1 MPNDKLKAVLRDRIA
16 KTKGGATQ
24 LREMSNIFQN
34 VYGLRLPPKYLAL
47 QYLIGV
53 DVLPLGRTM
62 TLVGPPGSGK
72 SVFGW
77 FLSTFFAN
85 NRGFVCF
92 ADAEDKTSMDQ
103 VNGIYSSEGIQAE
116 DTFWRQGPKSQEQLF
131 EQITVFAQEM
141 CKAVSGE
148 IDECSG
154 MPVMYF
160 VDSINYLASET
171 TKAKRLDKNE
181 QGSVGYG
188 HAHKANALSEY
199 LASVVPEH
207 ISSWPS
213 TLVTVNHQKEKM
225 GDDKPGYGGPEKYE
239 PGGVHK
245 DFMYS
250 LNIEFAKAN
259 GIAKHTVNERRQGMT
274 LKTKKNCFAEH
285 GRQIGLLMRTRQNGS
300 GDGILVDFDWARAL
314 VDIVAGGNKGWGAKD
329 KSCVEVSALSDILSI
344 SRDTANKV
352 SCPTLGLSG
361 VSPEDAGIAIINKC
375 EEDPE
380 FYKALQ
386 SVLWITR
393 KKEYDRS
400 SWTPPKGDGTM
411 TVAEARE
418 LLPMS
423 SDAAPAKKA
432 TKRRVPKKA
441 LEAPKAPLQAPP
453 TLEEGP
459 KS

>member
-1 MPNDKLKAVLRDRIA
+1 MNDALKAVLRDRIA

-34 VYGLRLPPKYLAL
+34 VHGLRLPPKYLAL

-77 FLSTFFAN
+77 FLSTIFAKSS
-85 NRGFVCF
+85 GFVCF

-103 VNGIYSSEGIQAE
+103 VNGIYASEGMAAQ
-116 DTFWRQGPKSQEQLF
+116 DTFWRQGPKFQEQLF
-131 EQITVFAQEM
+131 EQLTVFAQEM

-148 IDECSG
+148 VEGCFG

-160 VDSINYLASET
+160 VDSINYLASEAT
-171 TKAKRLDKNE
+171 LAKRLDKNE
-181 QGSVGYG
+181 HGSVGYG

-199 LASVVPEH
+199 LATAVPQY

-213 TLVTVNHQKEKM
+213 TLVTINHQKEKM
-225 GDDKPGYGGPEKYE
+225 GDDKPGGYGGPEKYE

-259 GIAKHTVNERRQGMT
+259 GIAKHTVSERRQGMT
-274 LKTKKNCFAEH
+274 LKTKKSCFSEH
-285 GRQIGLLMRTRQNGS
+285 GRQIGLLMRTRQNAE
-300 GDGILVDFDWARAL
+300 GDGIVVDFDWARAL
-314 VDIVAGGNKGWGAKD
+314 VDILAGGNKGWGAKD
-329 KSCVEVSALSDILSI
+329 KSCVEATALSQILEI
-344 SRDTANKV
+344 SRDTANKA

-361 VSPEDAGIAIINKC
+361 AAPEEVGNAIISRC
-375 EEDPE
+375 EEDEE

-393 KKEYDRS
+393 KKAYDKDT
-400 SWTPPKGDGTM
+400 WEPPKGDGKM
-411 TVAEARE
+411 SVAEARATIP
-418 LLPMS
+418 LS
-423 SDAAPAKKA
+423 VDAAPKKA
-432 TKRRVPKKA
+432 TKRRAPSKKA
-441 LEAPKAPLQAPP
+441 APIDPP
-453 TLEEGP
+453 PIEGP
-459 KS
+459 ES